1 MRSRMNTE
9 YKKSRFNYVSSGRK
23 GYLIYNCLY
32 NSLSRLNEEEYAR
45 YLNLDLA
52 EEELL
57 HAFLEQGIVVK
68 KEMDEL
74 QLYHTYTYLSS
85 KYMKP
90 KPNLTVTPTME
101 CNARCF
107 YCYEE
112 GVRHGRMD
120 ESCAEKIIE
129 FIKKM
134 DLSRG
139 IQLTWFGGE
148 PLLNQEW
155 MDYFTSCLKKE
166 EIAFSAFMISN
177 GSRIDDAVISKMKQ
191 DWKIESI
198 QITFDGSCEE
208 YAKRKNYIDQDL
220 NIYYRMLQ
228 TVKKLSKAGISVQIR
243 LNIDRANIDSILD
256 LVEDLQQVFYK
267 NANVSYYPA
276 FLTGRKD
283 ALSERE
289 KTDIIRRILE
299 IDKNK
304 LPVNSYLYQ
313 LPKMSACFYH
323 QRGAYSIDTNGDVF
337 ICERMLGHHACALGN
352 VKDKLE
358 PGLEE
363 RELSGRRQE
372 CQKCVF
378 LPKCQGGCHDAL
390 IHGEVPCFIDK
401 YIIKAYLEML

>member
-1 MRSRMNTE
+1 MNPE
-9 YKKSRFNYVSSGRK
+9 YRKSRFNYISRSEK

-32 NSLSRLNEEEYAR
+32 NSLSRINEEEYAQ
-45 YLNLDLA
+45 YLNLNMA
-52 EEELL
+52 EEKLL
-57 HAFLEQGIVVK
+57 HAFIEQGIVVR
-68 KEMDEL
+68 KEIDEL
-74 QLYHTYTYLSS
+74 QAYHTYTFLAS

-90 KPNLTVTPTME
+90 KPNITVTPTME

-112 GVRHGRMD
+112 GIRYGRMD
-120 ESCAEKIIE
+120 ENCAEKIIE

-166 EIAFSAFMISN
+166 EIVFSAFMISN
-177 GSRIDDAVISKMKQ
+177 GSKIDDEVILKMKQ
-191 DWKIESI
+191 EWNIDSI

-208 YAKRKNYIDQDL
+208 YARRKNYTDQDQ

-228 TVKKLSKAGISVQIR
+228 TIKKLSNAGISVQIR
-243 LNIDRANIDSILD
+243 LNIDRDNAGSILE
-256 LVEDLQQVFYK
+256 LVNDLQQVFYK
-267 NANVSYYPA
+267 NTNVSYYPS

-289 KTDIIRRILE
+289 KIDLIKQILE

-304 LPVNSYLYQ
+304 LPVNSYLYRI
-313 LPKMSACFYH
+313 PKTTACFYY
-323 QRGAYSIDTNGDVF
+323 QRGAYSVDINGDVF
-337 ICERMLGHHACALGN
+337 ICERMLGHHDYALGN
-352 VKDKLE
+352 VKDKME
-358 PGLEE
+358 PDLEE
-363 RELSGRRQE
+363 RELSGRREE

-390 IHGEVPCFIDK
+390 IHGDTSCFIDK
-401 YIIKAYLEML
+401 YIIKAYLEIL